1 MEKSQKSSQQDI
13 VDLLFL
19 ALYQD
24 NHLSIEE
31 DSMLQR
37 ALKFL
42 GWQEDEASGPSVG
55 QAYAA
60 VREANSS
67 DAVKEIFLRE
77 RTQRIKE
84 DGQSTL
90 AFEWLGKVLGSDGL
104 DREEKLFMDRVEK
117 MLFD

>member
-1 MEKSQKSSQQDI
+1 MENIEKSSQQDI
-13 VDLLFL
+13 IDLLFL

-24 NHLSIEE
+24 DHLSIEE

-42 GWQEDEASGPSVG
+42 GWQENEASGPSVG

-67 DAVKEIFLRE
+67 DAIKETFLRE
-77 RTQRIKE
+77 RTSRIKE
-84 DGQSTL
+84 NGHSTL
-90 AFEWLGKVLGSDGL
+90 AFEWLGKILASDGL

-117 MLFD
+117 LLFD